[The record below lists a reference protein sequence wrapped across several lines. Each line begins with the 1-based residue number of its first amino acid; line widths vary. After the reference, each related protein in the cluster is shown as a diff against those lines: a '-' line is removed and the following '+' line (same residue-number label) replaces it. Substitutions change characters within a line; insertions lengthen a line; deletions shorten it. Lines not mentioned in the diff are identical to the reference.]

1 MSRVGRHV
9 IGVSTGADGEYRDLP
24 APRGGPAGRC
34 DTPRTTDRRSDPVLT
49 DGPCAPGLRGSTIV
63 VMEIARL
70 VDSDQESLARRVA
83 HVTAGMAGAYV
94 VMRCTLWYTARPPVY
109 TAVVREA

>member
-1 MSRVGRHV
+1 MCVG
-9 IGVSTGADGEYRDLP
+9 A
-24 APRGGPAGRC
+24 
-34 DTPRTTDRRSDPVLT
+34 TTVDHP
-49 DGPCAPGLRGSTIV
+49 

-70 VDSDQESLARRVA
+70 VDSDQDSLARRVA

-94 VMRCTLWYTARPPVY
+94 VMRCTLWYTCRPPVY